1 MSKNVDKTLR
11 ARSRDTSGKGAAR
24 QLRREGFVPA
34 VVYGRD
40 DETRSLALDAHDFDR
55 LLSRIHVGTTV
66 VELEVEGAEARQVL
80 IREIQRH
87 PVRRDVLHVDFFH
100 IRADEKIAI
109 EVPIHLIGE
118 SKGVDEGG
126 ILQQVRH
133 QLEIECLPTE
143 IPDEFTFDVSALE
156 IGDSVH
162 VGDLDTGNVVVLTDS
177 DLTVCSVVPPTIEE
191 EPEVEEEGLE
201 PELVGE
207 EGEEG
212 EPAAEAEGEA
222 DEGGEDEEEG

>member
-34 VVYGRD
+34 VVYGHG
-40 DETRSLALDAHDFDR
+40 DETKSLTLDAHDFDR

-66 VELEVEGAEARQVL
+66 VELEVEGDASRQVL

-100 IRADEKIAI
+100 IRADEKISI
-109 EVPIHLIGE
+109 DVPIHLVGDA
-118 SKGVDEGG
+118 KGVDEGG

-143 IPDEFTFDVSALE
+143 IPDAFTFDVSGLE

-177 DLTVCSVVPPTIEE
+177 DLTVCSVVPPTVEE

-212 EPAAEAEGEA
+212 EPAAEAEG

>member
-34 VVYGRD
+34 VVYGHG
-40 DETRSLALDAHDFDR
+40 DETKSLALDAHDFDR

-66 VELEVEGAEARQVL
+66 VDLEVEGDESRQVL

-109 EVPIHLIGE
+109 DVPIHLMGE
-118 SKGVDEGG
+118 PRGVDEGG

-162 VGDLDTGNVVVLTDS
+162 VGDLDTGSVVVLTDS

-212 EPAAEAEGEA
+212 ERAAGAEGDA
-222 DEGGEDEEEG
+222 DEGREDEEGG